1 MIVSNFKK
9 INYAEKFLKDRKKL
23 RKNYSKWSEIDIND
37 KVLTFN
43 SPDLLAGFAS
53 YLKFQLNNTEVY
65 FRGEENYH
73 ETMIPKLFR
82 FNNNV
87 NLTNKNIENN
97 VDFTNENIEK
107 ILQAHISLISYLPII
122 SKASRFRQ
130 KDFNSVLQHY
140 GIKTPWIDLVDN
152 IFIALWFSNRNAN
165 KKIDFTYI
173 KFFATQL
180 NNYKLKTID
189 LRESYSSLSLRPHCQ
204 HGISATK
211 ENNKWN
217 VNNCDFSNNLIAV
230 AKIPNIP
237 EFKLNGHI
245 FSKKYMFPNEI
256 ADNTLK
262 ILKNE
267 KFSYLLNMI
276 CKKHKLERNELGIV
290 D

>member
-1 MIVSNFKK
+1 MIVNNYNK

-23 RKNYSKWSEIDIND
+23 FDKYPEWSNIDIND
-37 KVLTFN
+37 NMLTFR
-43 SPDLLAGFAS
+43 SPVLLAGFAG
-53 YLKFQLNNTEVY
+53 YLKSQLKNIKVY
-65 FRGEENYH
+65 FRGEKDYNK
-73 ETMIPKLFR
+73 TTIPKLFR
-82 FNNNV
+82 PN
-87 NLTNKNIENN
+87 NN

-107 ILQAHISLISYLPII
+107 ILQAHKSLISCLPLI
-122 SKASRFRQ
+122 SKASRFRH

-165 KKIDFTYI
+165 NNIKFTYI

-211 ENNKWN
+211 KINDWN
-217 VNNCDFSNNLIAV
+217 VINCDFSTNLIAI

-237 EFKLNGHI
+237 DFKLNGHI
-245 FSKKYMFPNEI
+245 FSKKYMFPDEI

-262 ILKNE
+262 ILKKK
-267 KFSYLLNMI
+267 KFSCLLNKI
-276 CKKHKLERNELGIV
+276 CVDNKLEKDDLGIV
-290 D
+290 K